1 MSKKKKATNI
11 VDHITT
17 IEEEIIKR
25 DTAQLNWNEMKKKDT
40 EIRNK
45 YLLDCREMQKK
56 RETKR

>member
-25 DTAQLNWNEMKKKDT
+25 DTAQLNWNEMKEKAK
-40 EIRNK
+40 
-45 YLLDCREMQKK
+45 
-56 RETKR
+56 